1 MTLREERPVGFDTAA
16 VEGRD
21 ELSRLRAENAQLRDT
36 VVALREEL
44 ERHQAA
50 HQEGVQRA
58 IAAASEEVTQL
69 RATVAAL
76 REAMERL
83 RFEGEE
89 EARAIERRARE
100 ESAQLQE
107 TVRLLRERLGEG
119 DGRGA

>member
-1 MTLREERPVGFDTAA
+1 MTLQEERPAGLDAA
-16 VEGRD
+16 PAEGRD
-21 ELSRLRAENAQLRDT
+21 ELSRLRTENAQLRDT

-50 HQEGVQRA
+50 HEEGVQRA
-58 IAAASEEVTQL
+58 LAAASEEVAQL

-83 RFEGEE
+83 KFEGEE
-89 EARAIERRARE
+89 EARAIQRRARE

-119 DGRGA
+119 EGRGA